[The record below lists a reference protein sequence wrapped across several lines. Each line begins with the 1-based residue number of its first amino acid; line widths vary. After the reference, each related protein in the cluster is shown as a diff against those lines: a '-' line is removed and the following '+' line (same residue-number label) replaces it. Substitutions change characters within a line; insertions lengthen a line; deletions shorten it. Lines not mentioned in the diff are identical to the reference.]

1 MRKMFILSVLL
12 LLLSTQVFGASYSY
26 YLLNLDSVTYKPD
39 TVYAGNEL
47 AVAATVENNT
57 VNRAENIMLTL
68 LTGSN
73 FEDIDVEK
81 EIEVIPGGSS
91 ETVVF
96 RIRAKEGVPA
106 GAYTLP
112 LQMKYNNY
120 DDEITDN
127 ENVTITVSEIYRI
140 AIDELKV
147 SNYYPHIG
155 EDVTVKAYIK
165 NTGSIEARNVLVNFS
180 LVGEDDFG
188 EFIVLS
194 ETNEDLGLID
204 EGATKSV
211 EFKLKPSEMI
221 TPSIYS
227 FSLNADCLD
236 CDDEADET
244 FSIQVYGFPDMF
256 ISGVDYSI
264 KGIDSKNMFQ
274 GNSFSLSVQL
284 DNLGEEDAKKVEI
297 EIETQEGILGSKK
310 SYVGS
315 IEADDSSAGLFDL
328 IVART
333 AKTGYQ
339 DIIITVNYLDELD
352 QPQSMT
358 ENFSL
363 YIGETPPESPIGLLI
378 SVLLILVVLYFII
391 KMVFRQ
397 LAIRKLR

>member
-1 MRKMFILSVLL
+1 MRKMFVLTVLL
-12 LLLSTQVFGASYSY
+12 LLLSTQVFGGSYSY
-26 YLLNLDSVTYKPD
+26 YLLKVNSVTYKPS
-39 TVYAGNEL
+39 TVYAGNEV
-47 AVAATVENNT
+47 AVAATIKNNT
-57 VNRAENIMLTL
+57 VNRAEDIILTL
-68 LTGSN
+68 MTGEN

-81 EIEVIPGGSS
+81 ELGVIPGGSS

-96 RIRAKEGVPA
+96 RIKAKEGVPA
-106 GAYTLP
+106 GAYNLP
-112 LQMKYNNY
+112 LHLKYNNF
-120 DDEITDN
+120 DDVI
-127 ENVTITVSEIYRI
+127 ENTENITITISEVYRI

-155 EDVTVKAYIK
+155 EEVTVKAYLK

-204 EGATKSV
+204 EGAIKSV
-211 EFKLKPSEMI
+211 EFKLKPSEKI
-221 TPSIYS
+221 TPNIYS
-227 FSLNADCLD
+227 FSLSASCLD
-236 CDDEADET
+236 CANDADET
-244 FSIQVYGFPDMF
+244 MSMQVYGFPDLF

-264 KGIDSKNMFQ
+264 KGIDSKNLFQ

-297 EIETQEGILGSKK
+297 EIETPEGILGTKK

-328 IVART
+328 IINRS

-339 DIIITVNYLDELD
+339 DILITVNYLDELS

-363 YIGETPPESPIGLLI
+363 YLGETPPESPIGLLI
-378 SVLLILVVLYFII
+378 VVFLILIVLYFIV
-391 KMVFRQ
+391 KMVLRQ
-397 LAIRKLR
+397 LAIRKMK